1 MLPSEGGTEETHGG
15 PPMSEQSSGPVER
28 LGRSMRRALVVAA
41 IFAFAGCSHWS
52 NDAKSRQDWYGD
64 FHDCSVDAS
73 VIADYA
79 NGYVRGG
86 VGIEFRIYPEVRPTL
101 FRPFG
106 KRIRENCM
114 MERGWSRES
123 RPNQG

>member
-1 MLPSEGGTEETHGG
+1 
-15 PPMSEQSSGPVER
+15 
-28 LGRSMRRALVVAA
+28 MRRTLAAVAVLSLSCVV
-41 IFAFAGCSHWS
+41 GCSHWS
-52 NDAKSRQDWYGD
+52 NDAKSRSDWYGD
-64 FHDCSVDAS
+64 FNDCAQDAS

-86 VGIEFRIYPEVRPTL
+86 IGIEFRLYPKVRPTL

-114 MERGWSRES
+114 QDRGWRRQEAGTES
-123 RPNQG
+123 SSD

>member
-1 MLPSEGGTEETHGG
+1 MG
-15 PPMSEQSSGPVER
+15 
-28 LGRSMRRALVVAA
+28 RALVA
-41 IFAFAGCSHWS
+41 IALLALTGCSHWS
-52 NDAKSRQDWYGD
+52 NAGKTRREWYGD
-64 FHDCSVDAS
+64 FNECAQGAS
-73 VIADYA
+73 VVADYA

-114 MERGWSRES
+114 QDRGWMRSSE
-123 RPNQG
+123 PDEG